1 MKRRLVSAF
10 LALSL
15 VSAMFPAAAAG
26 GSGGAAAPVQAS
38 PPVQVTPPVQVSPP
52 TQTNPT
58 PPQNNSSLNSSG
70 QTKPVTNPSSQTK
83 PTNST
88 TTSSA
93 QTNPSTSTDSA
104 AQTAPQ
110 TLQQVNGVYQI
121 GTAADL
127 LAFAKLVSGGAANAN
142 ATLVNDITLTGTWVP
157 IGTTTKPYVG
167 TFNGASRIIT
177 GLKGYLFGALGA
189 GGKIENVLL
198 SGKDGAVCLIKN
210 GQIVNCT
217 NNILPDSNAANTT
230 TPADNP
236 SAGTATTPSAGTNTS
251 TTPSAGTNAN
261 PPAGTTNTAT
271 PPAGTTTTPTVTTP
285 ATAKKATVSPASA
298 SVKLGEAVTVNVSNA
313 IPNSTILVKGPVSK
327 TTDVGADGTTY
338 FTIDTGT
345 NSDKFTPSSG
355 NSETFR
361 FTLETGGVEIGSF
374 ALTVTR
380 PESPA
385 AQPKP
390 ETKPDSAPQKT
401 QAAPTLVKPAPEPT
415 VSTTPEPKAE
425 QPAADSS
432 TTQNAPAEQ
441 AEGDPP
447 ATTKTDLTTATIV
460 AKVQEF
466 TYTGSPIQPVGE
478 HISLKVNGSDV
489 IVNNSL
495 FDLSYLR
502 NEDVPT
508 NRDFLPLV
516 EIKAKDS
523 NPTYTGFCT
532 ATFEINPATLT
543 PSAATAN
550 NRDFNGEN
558 TLKITGIK
566 LGGILGADDVSVNI
580 PSGYTGTLSSSDAST
595 YGKVTLPSEPELTLK
610 GTDASNYKLVRET
623 DAIDLDPEVTIS
635 PVTIDPDQVTVK
647 VTGKEYDG
655 KTTVDADKIQVEFL
669 LSSNSPLNLSS
680 DDYAVTATYDDPSV
694 GQNHTVTVQITLKNG
709 NGTFSTSTGGKTD
722 TITKTVTDVEI
733 TPQSLSILSVS
744 NLSKT
749 YDGNQSI
756 TISEDNVK
764 LSQNVPF
771 TVTSAEFKDAN
782 AGDAKEFTVT
792 VELDSS
798 VDPNDYGLKS
808 RTLSATLNTGK
819 ITPADL
825 TMTWPTY
832 SDLTLTYGQ
841 KLSELT
847 ASGAG
852 SAAGVNGAVPGK
864 FSWETGD
871 ELPDATDASGK
882 KFKLIFTPDSETDKS
897 NYNPVGQEYTVVV
910 NKATPVVTIPES
922 VKTLPFG
929 LPLSHITE
937 NESVTAINPHI
948 TGTDKEKAVAGT
960 WVWLAGADT
969 IPTQSGAQDVQFTPT
984 DTKNYNLPDVNTV
997 AVTLGKVEPDITIK
1011 PADKT
1016 SCLPGTPLK
1025 VEVTA
1030 ANPHSKTVQP
1040 QPAINSITYKIGN
1053 GETKPIP
1060 SNGQIP
1066 VDKDLDNN
1074 TEIVIT
1080 ATTNAD
1086 NYYLAKTVTS
1096 TVKVTNRDAVTI
1108 NAAAKG
1114 KVYDGEPCPGYE
1126 NLTITDVNGS
1136 PVSAVTTTC
1145 VYKTKDGDRLDDAPI
1160 DAGEYIVEISIDT
1173 EKFVTREPIT
1183 REFKITPKQLYWT
1196 STGSRSAHKEIGA
1209 AGEATVTGTL
1219 GIGGLYE
1226 RDKDRVKFTQPEM
1239 RSLNFSQCTTEGRY
1253 DILVV
1258 PATGTWADCFQL
1270 AEPYNYTLPIGNPTA
1285 VGTVGNVDAS
1295 TSNELTITPATD
1307 SQGNKL
1313 KLEYTPNQVSVP
1325 ESLRT
1330 NAALNTP
1337 AKIMDVMKKAVMG
1350 KNSAIINEDVFVCDV
1365 RLMVQKD
1372 GNWVEATKGNFPS
1385 GGITVTIPFP
1395 NSRAQNASYFTAAH
1409 MFTNKEFGHAP
1420 GYIEFPKA
1428 SKTTSGIQFT
1438 LTGLSPVSIGWSDKQ
1453 GSGSDSDKDDDKD
1466 DDQDKDDNNNSSSQ
1480 EETYRVRILS
1490 TRHGRVRTSH
1500 TRAESG
1506 ETVTLTIRPDSGYKL
1521 DDLIVTDNR
1530 DRDIRV
1536 RSKGNNRYTFT
1547 MPSRPVTVDV
1557 SFTDGSSS
1565 SSSTS
1570 SSTVLTPATLPVW
1583 SANYSYLNCDGITNC
1598 PSRRFPD
1605 LNTAMWYHIPL
1616 DFNINSGLMGAMGDG
1631 RFGPNETLTRAMLVQ
1646 ILYNHAGKPTVV
1658 ASGTFRD
1665 VDRGAWYENAV
1676 NWASMQGIASGTG
1689 NNAFSPNAPI
1699 TREQLSVMLYNYA
1712 TRRGLTLKNGAASS
1726 FTDSWNIS
1734 SWAQNA
1740 VSAMQRA
1747 GIIAGKAGGNFDPKG
1762 QATRTET
1769 AQMLYNLLR

>member
-374 ALTVTR
+374 ALTVTN
-380 PESPA
+380 PSTPA
-385 AQPKP
+385 AQPTPVTKV
-390 ETKPDSAPQKT
+390 ET
-401 QAAPTLVKPAPEPT
+401 APTQSASAQAP
-415 VSTTPEPKAE
+415 VQSTPEPSATQQNKSSVNLL
-425 QPAADSS
+425 ADDTSQGGGTS
-432 TTQNAPAEQ
+432 NKISLQNAIIDVETCVYDGTKKEPAITVTDSQGNPVRKDGNYNVFFENNVN
-441 AEGDPP
+441 AS
-447 ATTKTDLTTATIV
+447 TKAIV
-460 AKVQEF
+460 EIRALDGGN
-466 TYTGSPIQPVGE
+466 YTGSWSKFFTIEQRPLSIKSVTAQDRDYDGTNVVRITDIQ
-478 HISLKVNGSDV
+478 LNG
-489 IVNNSL
+489 I
-495 FDLSYLR
+495 
-502 NEDVPT
+502 
-508 NRDFLPLV
+508 
-516 EIKAKDS
+516 
-523 NPTYTGFCT
+523 CT
-532 ATFEINPATLT
+532 Q
-543 PSAATAN
+543 
-550 NRDFNGEN
+550 DN
-558 TLKITGIK
+558 TE
-566 LGGILGADDVSVNI
+566 DDVSI
-580 PSGYTGTLSSSDAST
+580 DASGFTGNLPASDAKTYSTITFPEDTSFTLSGS
-595 YGKVTLPSEPELTLK
+595 G
-610 GTDASNYKLVRET
+610 ASNYKLSNPSGSVT
-623 DAIDLDPEVTIS
+623 LSKDVTIN
-635 PVTIDPDQVTVK
+635 PATISIVEENTTVQGKNYDGTTDVDPKDIHVEFSVPSNLPLEITDQDYT
-647 VTGKEYDG
+647 VTGVYDG
-655 KTTVDADKIQVEFL
+655 
-669 LSSNSPLNLSS
+669 S
-680 DDYAVTATYDDPSV
+680 SV
-694 GQNHTVTVQITLKNG
+694 GKHNVTVTVTLSDNG
-709 NGTFSTSTGGKTD
+709 NCQFADGSKTK
-722 TITKTVTDVEI
+722 TETVSNVEITKTNLHITNVTAPEKV
-733 TPQSLSILSVS
+733 
-744 NLSKT
+744 
-749 YDGNQSI
+749 YDGTENINFTNSNI
-756 TISEDNVK
+756 TLSETGYNFDIISSEY
-764 LSQNVPF
+764 
-771 TVTSAEFKDAN
+771 KDAN
-782 AGDAKEFTVT
+782 VGENKEFTVT
-792 VELDSS
+792 IRLKDVTAADLGLDS
-798 VDPNDYGLKS
+798 NEL
-808 RTLSATLNTGK
+808 TATLTTGK

-1409 MFTNKEFGHAP
+1409 MFTNKEFGHDP

-1536 RSKGNNRYTFT
+1536 RSKGNSRYTFT

-1557 SFTDGSSS
+1557 SFTDGSYS

>member
-26 GSGGAAAPVQAS
+26 GSGGAAAAPVQAS

-230 TPADNP
+230 TPAGNP
-236 SAGTATTPSAGTNTS
+236 SAGTTTTPSAGTNTS
-251 TTPSAGTNAN
+251 TTPSAGTNTN
-261 PPAGTTNTAT
+261 PPAGTTNTTT
-271 PPAGTTTTPTVTTP
+271 PPAGTTTTPAVTTP

-374 ALTVTR
+374 ALTVTN
-380 PESPA
+380 PSTPA
-385 AQPKP
+385 AQPTPVTKV
-390 ETKPDSAPQKT
+390 ET
-401 QAAPTLVKPAPEPT
+401 APTQSASAQAP
-415 VSTTPEPKAE
+415 VQSTPEPSATQQNKSSVNLL
-425 QPAADSS
+425 ADDTSQGGGTS
-432 TTQNAPAEQ
+432 NKISLQNAIIDVETCVYDGTKKEPAITVTDSQGNPVRKDGNYNVFFENNVN
-441 AEGDPP
+441 AS
-447 ATTKTDLTTATIV
+447 TKAIV
-460 AKVQEF
+460 EIRALDGGN
-466 TYTGSPIQPVGE
+466 YTGSWSKFFTIEQRPLSIKSVTAQDRDYDGTNVVRITDIQ
-478 HISLKVNGSDV
+478 LNG
-489 IVNNSL
+489 I
-495 FDLSYLR
+495 
-502 NEDVPT
+502 
-508 NRDFLPLV
+508 
-516 EIKAKDS
+516 
-523 NPTYTGFCT
+523 CT
-532 ATFEINPATLT
+532 Q
-543 PSAATAN
+543 
-550 NRDFNGEN
+550 DN
-558 TLKITGIK
+558 TE
-566 LGGILGADDVSVNI
+566 DDVSI
-580 PSGYTGTLSSSDAST
+580 DASGFTGNLPASDAKTYSTITFPEDTSFTLSGS
-595 YGKVTLPSEPELTLK
+595 G
-610 GTDASNYKLVRET
+610 ASNYKLSNPSGSVT
-623 DAIDLDPEVTIS
+623 LSKDVTIN
-635 PVTIDPDQVTVK
+635 PATISIVEENTTVQGKNYDGTADVDPKDIHVEFSVPSNLPLEITDRDYTA
-647 VTGKEYDG
+647 TGKYDG
-655 KTTVDADKIQVEFL
+655 
-669 LSSNSPLNLSS
+669 S
-680 DDYAVTATYDDPSV
+680 SV
-694 GQNHTVTVQITLKNG
+694 GKHNVTVTVILSDNANCKFDDGAKNKDIIVK
-709 NGTFSTSTGGKTD
+709 NVE
-722 TITKTVTDVEI
+722 ITKTSLNIANVTAPTKV
-733 TPQSLSILSVS
+733 
-744 NLSKT
+744 
-749 YDGNQSI
+749 YDGTTDTKLAESNI
-756 TISEDNVK
+756 T
-764 LSQNVPF
+764 LSDADYNFEIV
-771 TVTSAEFKDAN
+771 SAEYKDAHVGEN
-782 AGDAKEFTVT
+782 KEFTVKIRLKD
-792 VELDSS
+792 VILSDLGLDSD
-798 VDPNDYGLKS
+798 VL
-808 RTLSATLNTGK
+808 TATLTTGK

-897 NYNPVGQEYTVVV
+897 NYNPVEQEYTVVV

-937 NESVTAINPHI
+937 NESVTALNPNI
-948 TGTDKEKAVAGT
+948 TGTDKEKAVAGS
-960 WVWLAGADT
+960 WVWNAGADT

-1409 MFTNKEFGHAP
+1409 MFTNKEFGHDP

>member
-26 GSGGAAAPVQAS
+26 GSGGAAAAPVQAS

-313 IPNSTILVKGPVSK
+313 VPNSSIVVKGPVGNS
-327 TTDVGADGTTY
+327 TDVGADGKTH
-338 FTIDTGT
+338 FTINTKA
-345 NSDKFTPSSG
+345 NPEKFTPSGG

-374 ALTVTR
+374 ALTVTN
-380 PESPA
+380 PSTST
-385 AQPKP
+385 AQPAPVKVENTPQTTQSAASQAPVQSTSKP
-390 ETKPDSAPQKT
+390 
-401 QAAPTLVKPAPEPT
+401 QAAGQNQNPS
-415 VSTTPEPKAE
+415 VSLLEDTPTTP
-425 QPAADSS
+425 
-432 TTQNAPAEQ
+432 
-441 AEGDPP
+441 
-447 ATTKTDLTTATIV
+447 TKTSLNDATIKLAQSCV
-460 AKVQEF
+460 YDGTEQKPPVNVELNQRPILQQGNFTVDYENNINASTEAKVQIVALD
-466 TYTGSPIQPVGE
+466 TGMYSGGT
-478 HISLKVNGSDV
+478 S
-489 IVNNSL
+489 
-495 FDLSYLR
+495 SY
-502 NEDVPT
+502 
-508 NRDFLPLV
+508 F
-516 EIKAKDS
+516 
-523 NPTYTGFCT
+523 
-532 ATFEINPATLT
+532 
-543 PSAATAN
+543 
-550 NRDFNGEN
+550 
-558 TLKITGIK
+558 
-566 LGGILGADDVSVNI
+566 
-580 PSGYTGTLSSSDAST
+580 
-595 YGKVTLPSEPELTLK
+595 
-610 GTDASNYKLVRET
+610 
-623 DAIDLDPEVTIS
+623 TIS
-635 PVTIDPDQVTVK
+635 PAQLSIQSVKAENRDYNGTSEVRISGVTLGGVCSQNNVLDDVK
-647 VTGKEYDG
+647 VTVPQGIVGTISSANAGTYTTITFPDETSFQLSGAMAKNYTLVQPSGNVQLSEDVVISPAVISVKEVTVQGKNYDG
-655 KTTVDADKIQVEFL
+655 TTDVDPKDIHVEF
-669 LSSNSPLNLSS
+669 SVPSNLPLEIT
-680 DDYAVTATYDDPSV
+680 DQDYTVTGVYDGSSV
-694 GQNHTVTVQITLKNG
+694 GKHNVTVTVTLSDNG
-709 NGTFSTSTGGKTD
+709 NCQFADGSKTK
-722 TITKTVTDVEI
+722 TETVSNVEITKTNLHITNVTAPEKV
-733 TPQSLSILSVS
+733 
-744 NLSKT
+744 
-749 YDGNQSI
+749 YDGTENINFTNSNI
-756 TISEDNVK
+756 TLSETGYNFDIISSEY
-764 LSQNVPF
+764 
-771 TVTSAEFKDAN
+771 KDAN
-782 AGDAKEFTVT
+782 VGENKEFTVT
-792 VELDSS
+792 IRLKDVTAADLGLDS
-798 VDPNDYGLKS
+798 NEL
-808 RTLSATLNTGK
+808 TATLTTGK

-897 NYNPVGQEYTVVV
+897 NYNPVEQEYTVVV

-1409 MFTNKEFGHAP
+1409 MFTNKEFGHDP